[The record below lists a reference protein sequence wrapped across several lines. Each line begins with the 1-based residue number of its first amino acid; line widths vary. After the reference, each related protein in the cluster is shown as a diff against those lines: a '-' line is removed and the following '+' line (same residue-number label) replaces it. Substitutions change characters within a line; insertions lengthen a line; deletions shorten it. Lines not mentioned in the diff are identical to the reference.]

1 MENTTIPSTE
11 SGGCGIHNTCVA
23 VISLAVA
30 LVLII
35 CMFSCGTCIRL
46 IGAKYL
52 PQASP
57 FTGQDH
63 VVVVVYNKIPSAAAA
78 AESKD
83 EDPC

>member
-1 MENTTIPSTE
+1 MAYITHALPLF
-11 SGGCGIHNTCVA
+11 
-23 VISLAVA
+23 SLAVA

-46 IGAKYL
+46 IGAKYHL
-52 PQASP
+52 QTSP
-57 FTGQDH
+57 FTGQDP
-63 VVVVVYNKIPSAAAA
+63 VVVVVHNKIPSAAAA